1 MGVYRW
7 AVSSERR
14 GGWWRGG
21 WWWGTLCQA
30 AFLSRSP
37 RLLLEG
43 DGQCF
48 VFEYALS
55 VQWLW
60 KELSSG
66 TPSVEASVEGTIC
79 ALTSAL
85 RHSLIR
91 WNSQWKKEM
100 SKEGLPE
107 SYECVTSHLMLSGIN
122 GRGCS
127 HLYKSSQFYT
137 LLIRT
142 EDGRFDQD

>member
-1 MGVYRW
+1 M
-7 AVSSERR
+7 SR
-14 GGWWRGG
+14 G
-21 WWWGTLCQA
+21 
-30 AFLSRSP
+30 
-37 RLLLEG
+37 EG
-43 DGQCF
+43 DGGQGDGEERCVKLLF
-48 VFEYALS
+48 CLGLPGYFWRVMDSALC
-55 VQWLW
+55 
-60 KELSSG
+60 LS
-66 TPSVEASVEGTIC
+66 TPSLYSGCGRNCLPVHHLLKPLLKEPF
-79 ALTSAL
+79 ALQL
-85 RHSLIR
+85 PLFRHSLIR

-127 HLYKSSQFYT
+127 HLYKSSQFDT